1 MGYIK
6 AKLDLANNDR
16 QLKHL
21 KNSAES
27 AASMSDIAVV
37 QSAEEKKKK
46 KTTKLQDLIK
56 LVPDAIMKFNE
67 KDCYIFKLAKNE
79 ITAVLMGCYGGGSA
93 EEKKEAILFKKNQ
106 EDIDSDRTKITT
118 DVAAMG
124 APTAPIEAAVA
135 AAMEDPTTSIEE
147 TTPIESE
154 NIAMEET
161 VRVRVY
167 GLAYNYSRSS
177 T

>member
-1 MGYIK
+1 
-6 AKLDLANNDR
+6 
-16 QLKHL
+16 
-21 KNSAES
+21 
-27 AASMSDIAVV
+27 MSDIAVFK
-37 QSAEEKKKK
+37 STEEKKKK